1 MNEIISSDDNI
12 AQILQRKGTVIIM
25 NSFIALLGILIIFL
39 AVIFAVLSKAKNK
52 EKPFSFKIPVII
64 IGFGILVTIISDAF
78 TIIPTS
84 YTGVRTTFGQ
94 IDPIPLSNG
103 FNLKIPLIQEIET
116 VNNKL
121 QDITISGQIWSETK
135 SRTAIYYEDLVV
147 SYQILHEK
155 SSWIFANVSNYR
167 ESLIASNLVSSS
179 IKESS
184 IGLTDAEATNRGKIE
199 PLVMENLQIALDEK
213 YGQNVVR
220 IARVVINNADF
231 DESYN
236 QAIAQKQTAQLSY
249 EQQQIDN
256 KKAVEKSEA
265 DATVRLNVANAEAE
279 SKRIAAKAEADS
291 NKMISDSLSED
302 IFKQRFYDNWD
313 GALPRVVGEST
324 NMLDITDI
332 VTGDSSVQ
340 EKNTSSQTPT
350 ESDSSTSETAE

>member
-1 MNEIISSDDNI
+1 
-12 AQILQRKGTVIIM
+12 M
-25 NSFIALLGILIIFL
+25 NSFIALFGIIIIILAIVFTIISKTRKKEKALPLKWTVVIIGLGILITVF
-39 AVIFAVLSKAKNK
+39 
-52 EKPFSFKIPVII
+52 
-64 IGFGILVTIISDAF
+64 SDAF

-103 FNLKIPLIQEIET
+103 FNLKVPLIQEIET

-135 SRTAIYYEDLVV
+135 SRTAIYYEDIVV
-147 SYQILHEK
+147 SYQILPEK

-167 ESLIASNLVSSS
+167 DSLIASNLVSSS

-184 IGLTDAEATNRGKIE
+184 IGLADVEATNRGKIE
-199 PLVMENLQIALDEK
+199 PLVMENLQKALDEK
-213 YGQNVVR
+213 YGQSVVR

-236 QAIAQKQTAQLSY
+236 QAIAQKQTAQLAY

-256 KKAVEKSEA
+256 KKAVEKSET
-265 DATVRLNVANAEAE
+265 DATVRLNAANAEAE
-279 SKRIAAKAEADS
+279 AKRIAAQAEADS

-302 IFKQRFYDNWD
+302 IFMQRFYDKWD
-313 GALPRVVGEST
+313 GALPRVVGDST
-324 NMLDITDI
+324 NMMDITDI
-332 VTGDSSVQ
+332 VTG
-340 EKNTSSQTPT
+340 NTSVSPAQENNAANSQTPQADE
-350 ESDSSTSETAE
+350 ESE